1 MKKVCFT
8 LFFILSS
15 ASFYAQSP
23 GIIEAILKFDSSLKN
38 KTRNLKTNSF
48 KKIVDYKDHYYTSK
62 TKYGYADSTGK
73 TVVPCLYYYLGDL
86 CEGIAVASKTKSSYN
101 GIEWRNNK
109 AKYGYVNCKGEEITE
124 FKYDEA
130 YDFRDGFALVK
141 WKDKGKSLSRR
152 VGFIDKQ
159 GYVVYS
165 ESFWTDA
172 NDFENG
178 FARVDSADNNYGYI
192 DKSGKLAVPYIYSKA
207 MPFDKNGLATV
218 QNKKGRWGVINT
230 KNKIVYPFISV
241 YPVSTQG
248 ISYHI
253 EPVIK
258 YDYSEYY
265 HTTSYL
271 LEDIICT
278 INNLKVDSTI
288 VLPKVQLLQENGENF
303 LEKKI
308 WSMGVWESYNKSY
321 PNWAAFNGGRSWFVE
336 KITGQSFMDA
346 PNNLNDESIF
356 NLERVAYGGYMSIIR
371 YVTCDFNFVLIN
383 EKGEKISNDLFH
395 GHISH
400 NPYFP
405 SLPTKPDR
413 YGSTE
418 ALLDTPQGRKHVYI
432 NRNGEWFFNDW
443 ERDRGLLP
451 ISLQIAEEG
460 DTLMQLEVAAKY
472 YAGYNEKY
480 EVTQNYGEAFNW
492 FLTAAKQGNSRAQ
505 YMVGWMYQHGQGT
518 KINLNQAM
526 VWYAKSKEPD
536 AANQI
541 AEIKKGNINPEPT
554 PVRKNLAIIE
564 LAGLAEETTEREV
577 TLRAGIKSDSYISDV
592 RVMLNG
598 NVVEPADR
606 GANVV
611 RNDGND
617 RTITK
622 KLTLREGSNII
633 KVIAKN
639 DGGEATA
646 ERTIVYRV
654 KNLPILE
661 WRNDIVSV
669 GSNSYHL
676 QLGVRTKS
684 GIVSRMVMLNGKRI
698 DEADRGANSVRN
710 DGYDM
715 VIDRYLMLSEGNN
728 VIKVSVT
735 NAEGTATA
743 ERLVTYTKPT
753 PTERRIA
760 LVIGNATYN
769 NPCFPN
775 LRNPLNDAK
784 AMYNKFKTLGFD
796 LMPILLNAGRTKM
809 WNAIEEFVDSIEK
822 GNYEVALIY
831 YSGHGLSPDGGAN
844 YLIPT
849 DASIKYVDEIKRD
862 GLNSQTDLIAKL
874 EKKKCRVKIA
884 LLDCCNNCNV
894 PERGV
899 KNAANLGGMAMMRPP
914 HGISILHAAQPR
926 RTAFDGNSS
935 NSPFVEAF
943 LECADK
949 YADEPWQTFITQ
961 VTNLVDTK
969 TKGEQIPY
977 PEGQIRGKFFYLNPN
992 HK

>member
-1 MKKVCFT
+1 MVIITKRSKSIFISVFFCLATLNTFAQVPGVVYNYASSSYSHFENGRFCVFSAHETTPIFAYMTKESSKKRLIGYKNCDGKIITPCIYERDIYLDFGTNGLIPVKKKGQCGYIDFQGNT
-8 LFFILSS
+8 IIDFKYSS
-15 ASFYAQSP
+15 ANMF
-23 GIIEAILKFDSSLKN
+23 
-38 KTRNLKTNSF
+38 
-48 KKIVDYKDHYYTSK
+48 
-62 TKYGYADSTGK
+62 
-73 TVVPCLYYYLGDL
+73 
-86 CEGIAVASKTKSSYN
+86 CEGLASVL
-101 GIEWRNNK
+101 IPQ
-109 AKYGYVNCKGEEITE
+109 KG
-124 FKYDEA
+124 
-130 YDFRDGFALVK
+130 
-141 WKDKGKSLSRR
+141 W
-152 VGFIDKQ
+152 GFIDKHGKEVIPHQ
-159 GYVVYS
+159 YKDVY
-165 ESFWTDA
+165 
-172 NDFENG
+172 G
-178 FARVDSADNNYGYI
+178 F
-192 DKSGKLAVPYIYSKA
+192 KSGLAGVQDSNGKWGFI
-207 MPFDKNGLATV
+207 DKNGKKVIPFKYKKIGSFHEGLARV
-218 QNKKGRWGVINT
+218 QDSNANWGYINQLGHEIIVPQYNDCSDFHKGIAIVTQKNSGYYIINTKGKRISKPYDKLEIDTENDVIVAELGNKKGLLNLNGTPILPCEFYLLKPNKDDIIISGNKFGQIRIVNSKGESITSYIFDSWCIYKAGLIQGDQNGVWGVIDRFGNEIQPFSLFDHGIIDQDFWKKR
-230 KNKIVYPFISV
+230 KNQLYSAV
-241 YPVSTQG
+241 
-248 ISYHI
+248 HI
-253 EPVIK
+253 
-258 YDYSEYY
+258 
-265 HTTSYL
+265 
-271 LEDIICT
+271 
-278 INNLKVDSTI
+278 
-288 VLPKVQLLQENGENF
+288 
-303 LEKKI
+303 
-308 WSMGVWESYNKSY
+308 
-321 PNWAAFNGGRSWFVE
+321 AA
-336 KITGQSFMDA
+336 
-346 PNNLNDESIF
+346 
-356 NLERVAYGGYMSIIR
+356 ER
-371 YVTCDFNFVLIN
+371 
-383 EKGEKISNDLFH
+383 
-395 GHISH
+395 
-400 NPYFP
+400 
-405 SLPTKPDR
+405 
-413 YGSTE
+413 
-418 ALLDTPQGRKHVYI
+418 
-432 NRNGEWFFNDW
+432 
-443 ERDRGLLP
+443 
-451 ISLQIAEEG
+451 G
-460 DTLMQLEVAAKY
+460 DTLVQMYLASMYYLGNNDADLEIYRNFSKALSIYKD
-472 YAGYNEKY
+472 
-480 EVTQNYGEAFNW
+480 
-492 FLTAAKQGNSRAQ
+492 AAKQGNSRAQ

-518 KINLNQAM
+518 EKDLNLAM
-526 VWYAKSKEPD
+526 EWYAKSKEPD

-541 AEIKKGNINPEPT
+541 AEIKKGNINPVPT
-554 PVRKNLAIIE
+554 PVKNLAIIE
-564 LAGLAEETTEREV
+564 LAGLAAETTEREV

-611 RNDGND
+611 KNDGND
-617 RTITK
+617 RTIIR
-622 KLTLREGSNII
+622 KLILREGSNTI

-669 GSNSYHL
+669 GSSSYHL

-715 VIDRYLMLSEGNN
+715 VIDRYLMLSEGSN

>member
-1 MKKVCFT
+1 MKYFKV
-8 LFFILSS
+8 LRVFFLSS
-15 ASFYAQSP
+15 FVFSPAYLLGYDAKIDGIYYNLNETNNYA
-23 GIIEAILKFDSSLKN
+23 
-38 KTRNLKTNSF
+38 TVTF
-48 KKIVDYKDHYYTSK
+48 KKEKVSVINDYKGHIVIPQYVFLKGKRYK
-62 TKYGYADSTGK
+62 VKYIGDFAFASSRLKSVIIPYGVETIGAYAFSGCFWLKAVSIPNSVKSIGESAFEGSSINNIVIPEGVKVINSSAFERTFLK
-73 TVVPCLYYYLGDL
+73 SITLPSSVSYLGSRVFHYCGLDSIRIL
-86 CEGIAVASKTKSSYN
+86 NDTIHLEKRTFEGASPRRVVIPETLILDKN
-101 GIEWRNNK
+101 LFGNNTIIIR
-109 AKYGYVNCKGEEITE
+109 EE
-124 FKYDEA
+124 
-130 YDFRDGFALVK
+130 
-141 WKDKGKSLSRR
+141 KGKNINEPRN
-152 VGFIDKQ
+152 
-159 GYVVYS
+159 
-165 ESFWTDA
+165 T
-172 NDFENG
+172 N
-178 FARVDSADNNYGYI
+178 
-192 DKSGKLAVPYIYSKA
+192 KLA
-207 MPFDKNGLATV
+207 T
-218 QNKKGRWGVINT
+218 
-230 KNKIVYPFISV
+230 
-241 YPVSTQG
+241 
-248 ISYHI
+248 
-253 EPVIK
+253 
-258 YDYSEYY
+258 
-265 HTTSYL
+265 
-271 LEDIICT
+271 
-278 INNLKVDSTI
+278 
-288 VLPKVQLLQENGENF
+288 
-303 LEKKI
+303 
-308 WSMGVWESYNKSY
+308 
-321 PNWAAFNGGRSWFVE
+321 
-336 KITGQSFMDA
+336 
-346 PNNLNDESIF
+346 
-356 NLERVAYGGYMSIIR
+356 
-371 YVTCDFNFVLIN
+371 
-383 EKGEKISNDLFH
+383 
-395 GHISH
+395 
-400 NPYFP
+400 
-405 SLPTKPDR
+405 
-413 YGSTE
+413 
-418 ALLDTPQGRKHVYI
+418 
-432 NRNGEWFFNDW
+432 
-443 ERDRGLLP
+443 
-451 ISLQIAEEG
+451 
-460 DTLMQLEVAAKY
+460 
-472 YAGYNEKY
+472 
-480 EVTQNYGEAFNW
+480 
-492 FLTAAKQGNSRAQ
+492 
-505 YMVGWMYQHGQGT
+505 
-518 KINLNQAM
+518 
-526 VWYAKSKEPD
+526 
-536 AANQI
+536 
-541 AEIKKGNINPEPT
+541 
-554 PVRKNLAIIE
+554 IE
-564 LAGLAEETTEREV
+564 LADLAEETTEREV
-577 TLRAGIKSDSYISDV
+577 TLRAGIKSDSYVSEV

-598 NVVEPADR
+598 SEVEPADR

-611 RNDGND
+611 KNDGND
-617 RTITK
+617 RTITRR
-622 KLTLREGSNII
+622 LTLREGSNNI

-639 DGGEATA
+639 GGGEATV

-654 KNLPILE
+654 KNLPMLE

-669 GSNSYHL
+669 GSSSYHL
-676 QLGVRTKS
+676 QLGVRSKS
-684 GIVSRMVMLNGKRI
+684 GIVSRTVMLNGKRI

-715 VIDRYLMLSEGNN
+715 VIDRYLSLSEGSN
-728 VIKVSVT
+728 VIRVSVT

-760 LVIGNATYN
+760 IVIGNATYN

-961 VTNLVDTK
+961 VTNLVDIK